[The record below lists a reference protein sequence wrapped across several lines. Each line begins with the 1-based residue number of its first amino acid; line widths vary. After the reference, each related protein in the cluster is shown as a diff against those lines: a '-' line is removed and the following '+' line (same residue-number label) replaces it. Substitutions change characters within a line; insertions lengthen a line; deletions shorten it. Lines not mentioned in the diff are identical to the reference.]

1 LDLVKAV
8 GEVTAYEQS
17 DDAEENLAAQEA
29 ALDRAKAFRK
39 EYRRTMKD
47 YLKASEAAEEQFGDT
62 AEQFIE
68 AERKYYLQKA
78 KVDLI
83 TELVQATKKAAAEA
97 QAEVDRARLGGELS
111 KRDQKDLLAKIE
123 KYQGATNAA
132 GEIDQDAVD
141 SLLRTLE
148 EELEFDKDQ
157 WAKKLEKLGDK
168 AKDNQKRKYFA
179 ALARYN
185 FVSLELGDN
194 SPAKAAARAA
204 AVAAAAEA

>member
-1 LDLVKAV
+1 MDLVKAV

-62 AEQFIE
+62 AAQFIE

-111 KRDQKDLLAKIE
+111 KRD
-123 KYQGATNAA
+123 
-132 GEIDQDAVD
+132 
-141 SLLRTLE
+141 
-148 EELEFDKDQ
+148 
-157 WAKKLEKLGDK
+157 
-168 AKDNQKRKYFA
+168 
-179 ALARYN
+179 
-185 FVSLELGDN
+185 
-194 SPAKAAARAA
+194 
-204 AVAAAAEA
+204 

>member
-1 LDLVKAV
+1 
-8 GEVTAYEQS
+8 
-17 DDAEENLAAQEA
+17 
-29 ALDRAKAFRK
+29 
-39 EYRRTMKD
+39 M
-47 YLKASEAAEEQFGDT
+47 
-62 AEQFIE
+62 
-68 AERKYYLQKA
+68 
-78 KVDLI
+78 
-83 TELVQATKKAAAEA
+83 
-97 QAEVDRARLGGELS
+97 
-111 KRDQKDLLAKIE
+111 LAKIE